1 MERFRLRT
9 ISLLA
14 LVFLVAIPAMAGH
27 PPQSVC
33 EPCGEGFGE
42 SATWY
47 GERNKLENETATG
60 VEHSTV
66 TVRVYENETAIWT
79 VRNRLTSER
88 TVRYFRNNH
97 DAFTEI
103 AESAEGYSDIHFLS
117 AKIVGSDTA
126 VLRYRS
132 DEQVTE
138 TRGDTLRFDGFR
150 EIGTKRISDLG
161 ADEMTVIGP
170 SGTHITRAP
179 SEATVRGNELE
190 LTTYDG
196 DRGNGPFVTFTQSG
210 GVVGEFWSF
219 VSVSETLADD
229 VIRNLLLNVLLP
241 AISLLAFL
249 VGFVWFSGKTVKR
262 DERTAKWLA
271 GIVTALGVLTLC
283 FGFLGIADGGGG
295 FAAGTVIGGSAYTVL
310 ALLTFADVRPTLP
323 RIAGGVLLAWGAG
336 VVILFAS
343 AIAVNSF
350 LVSRLLALNYYAVN
364 NFMFAAFSSLF
375 LLSMAVVGYAVSDP
389 RYRRIAI
396 ALPPTMLAVS
406 LAVARPITYVGTSL
420 DIFYSLVFVGV
431 ILVAVTFIGIPAFL
445 LGRMVPV
452 EKS

>member
-9 ISLLA
+9 ISLLI
-14 LVFLVAIPAMAGH
+14 LVFLVATPTIAAP

-33 EPCGEGFGE
+33 EPCGEGFSE
-42 SATWY
+42 AATWY
-47 GERNKLENETATG
+47 GQDTNLVNETATG

-79 VRNRLTSER
+79 VRNQLMSER
-88 TVRYFRNNH
+88 AVRYFRNNH

-103 AESAEGYSDIHFLS
+103 TESAEGYSDIHFFS

-132 DEQVTE
+132 DEQVVR

-150 EIGTKRISDLG
+150 EIGTRRISDLG

-179 SEATVRGNELE
+179 SDATVRGNELE
-190 LTTYDG
+190 LTEYDG
-196 DRGNGPFVTFTQSG
+196 GRGNGPFVTFTQSG
-210 GVVGEFWSF
+210 GVAGEFWSF
-219 VSVSETLADD
+219 VSVSETLADN

-241 AISLLAFL
+241 AVSLLAFL
-249 VGFVWFSGKTVKR
+249 VGFVWLSEKTVKR
-262 DERTAKWLA
+262 DERTAKCLA
-271 GIVTALGVLTLC
+271 GIVMALGVLTLF
-283 FGFLGIADGGGG
+283 FGLLGIADGGS
-295 FAAGTVIGGSAYTVL
+295 FASGIVIAGSAYTVL

-323 RIAGGVLLAWGAG
+323 RVAGGVLLAWGAG
-336 VVILFAS
+336 IAILFAS
-343 AIAVNSF
+343 AIAVDSYV
-350 LVSRLLALNYYAVN
+350 VSGLLALDYYAVN

-389 RYRRIAI
+389 RYRRVAI

-406 LAVARPITYVGTSL
+406 LAMARPITYVGTSL
-420 DIFYSLVFVGV
+420 YTLYSLLFVGV
-431 ILVAVTFIGIPAFL
+431 ILVAVTFVGIPAFL
-445 LGRMVPV
+445 LGRMIPA